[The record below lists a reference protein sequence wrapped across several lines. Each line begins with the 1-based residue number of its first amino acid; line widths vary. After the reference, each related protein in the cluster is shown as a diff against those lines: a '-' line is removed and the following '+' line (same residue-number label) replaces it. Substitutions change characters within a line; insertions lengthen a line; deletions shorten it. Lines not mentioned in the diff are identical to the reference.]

1 MTDAQSERWLM
12 RKPAAVEMLRSASL
26 KEDADSWVLLSV
38 LMCGTRGGDLRNMI
52 ATGDYANHAVFPFE
66 RLREGL
72 YHLQRAGLVA
82 KKGSLYY
89 ASPRATWFWRKAQKK
104 ERRLLKAWNLL
115 DQWLGK
121 QILSTVAGNAR
132 RITKSKYDEA
142 VKDYLDNF

>member
-72 YHLQRAGLVA
+72 YHLQRAGLIT
-82 KKGSLYY
+82 KTGPLYR
-89 ASPRATWFWRKAQKK
+89 ATPRAARFWREARKK
-104 ERRLLKAWNLL
+104 ERRLPRAWALL

-121 QILSTVAGNAR
+121 QDQPAVIVGAG
-132 RITKSKYDEA
+132 RITMPRYDRAAGE
-142 VKDYLDNF
+142 YLSCQ